1 MICFS
6 VVEIMLICKI
16 MPSLQVEAIQCT
28 CEDPFNKVRILPCK
42 FIFSGAYDMIFVSKC
57 SNNCGS
63 VVSAILLLDP
73 SQHTE
78 P

>member
-1 MICFS
+1 
-6 VVEIMLICKI
+6 

-28 CEDPFNKVRILPCK
+28 CEDPFNKVRYYHVSSFFQEPYGML
-42 FIFSGAYDMIFVSKC
+42 FVSKC

-63 VVSAILLLDP
+63 GVVSAILLLDP
-73 SQHTE
+73 SQHTK